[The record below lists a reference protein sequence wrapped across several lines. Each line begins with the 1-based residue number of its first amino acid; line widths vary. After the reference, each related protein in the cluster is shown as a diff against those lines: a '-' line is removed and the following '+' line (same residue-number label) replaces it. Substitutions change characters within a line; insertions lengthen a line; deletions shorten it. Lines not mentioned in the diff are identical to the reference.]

1 MAFKNFKELIE
12 EDFKRI
18 EEEEKKTQLQ
28 LDLQFLDDLIRNAE
42 LDGLPDEV
50 ARLRAEKERLLK
62 GK

>member
-28 LDLQFLDDLIRNAE
+28 RDLQFLDDLIRNAE